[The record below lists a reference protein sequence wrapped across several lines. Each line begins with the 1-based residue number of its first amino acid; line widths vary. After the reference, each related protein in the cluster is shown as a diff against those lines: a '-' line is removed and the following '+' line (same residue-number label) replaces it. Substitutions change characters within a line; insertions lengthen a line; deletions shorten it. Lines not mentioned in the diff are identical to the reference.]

1 MVKAFDPDKTSKAE
15 LINKMFTLSTVIRCF
30 VHDPSLWFVSACV
43 CVHVHVCAHCI
54 SVKQANWMGGGC

>member
-30 VHDPSLWFVSACV
+30 VHDPSLWCVSACV
-43 CVHVHVCAHCI
+43 CARACVCSLCFSKA
-54 SVKQANWMGGGC
+54 S